1 MIILADTRQ
10 QDKKHLQKERWFR
23 DHGIEVRR
31 TKLYVGDY
39 TLPTDQSICIDT
51 KRDFQEICGN
61 LANKS
66 EHERLAREA
75 DRAKEAGIRLIYLVE
90 NDGGEIGHTGIYN
103 KTITSLFDV
112 HSWKNPRL
120 FIMDHGKQKYPRAT
134 KGITLQ
140 KMMYSFQQHHGCEFM
155 FCASRDS
162 AKKIVELLGGEE
174 K

>member
-10 QDKKHLQKERWFR
+10 QDAKHRQKEKWFA

-39 TLPTDQSICIDT
+39 TLPTDQSVCIDT
-51 KRDFQEICGN
+51 KRDMQEIVGN

-75 DRAKEAGIRLIYLVE
+75 ERAREAGIKLIYLIE

-103 KTITSLFDV
+103 KTITDISQV

-120 FIMDHGKQKYPRAT
+120 FILRKGQQVYPRAT
-134 KGITLQ
+134 RGVTLQ
-140 KMMYSFQQHHGCEFM
+140 KMMYTFSKHHGCEFQ
-155 FCASRDS
+155 FCASKDS
-162 AKKIVELLGGEE
+162 GQRIIELLT
-174 K
+174 KN